1 MGAVALVDP
10 PGLGVNAEA
19 ARSLGFESYRARN
32 GSASCHVSPLSDAG
46 IRSTT
51 RTPATLAGGCGPC
64 WSCALQAANTA
75 TATAMRQDCMTH
87 ALLALVVTGIY
98 VSSSARGP
106 PGADRDRKSTR
117 LNSSQIPL

>member
-19 ARSLGFESYRARN
+19 ARSLGFGSYRASS
-32 GSASCHVSPLSDAG
+32 GSASCHVSPLGDAG

-75 TATAMRQDCMTH
+75 TAMAVRLGCMTH

-98 VSSSARGP
+98 VASSARGP
-106 PGADRDRKSTR
+106 PGADSADDETY
-117 LNSSQIPL
+117 IPV